1 MRTVYLAG
9 PILGCTRGE
18 ANDWRSYMS
27 ERLSDVGIIGVSP
40 LRCEPLIG
48 DRYSMEYQDPRF
60 GVARAIAGK
69 NRMDVKMTDMTLCFF
84 PRGAPFSKGTLV
96 ELAWANAYEKPTIL
110 VTPDKSITDHPVVQA
125 CANWVLSDLDEAFDV
140 ISGVLCVY
148 SQRPVYAPP
157 PYVPPAEEYG
167 H

>member
-18 ANDWRSYMS
+18 ANDWRNAMIR
-27 ERLSDVGIIGVSP
+27 ELADVGIIGVSP

-48 DRYSMEYQDPRF
+48 DRYDMNYPDPRF

-69 NRMDVKMTDMTLCFF
+69 NRMDVKMTDMTLCYF
-84 PRGAPFSKGTLV
+84 PLGAPFSKGTLV

-110 VTPDKSITDHPVVQA
+110 VTPDKSIADHPVVQ
-125 CANWVLSDLDEAFDV
+125 
-140 ISGVLCVY
+140 
-148 SQRPVYAPP
+148 
-157 PYVPPAEEYG
+157 
-167 H
+167 